1 MAEEYWVTATDGKE
15 YGPAGLSTL
24 AQWIRERRVV
34 PTTPVRRGQDPPGA
48 ASTYP
53 ELGEMLRAQSTASP
67 SAAQLASTGDFRVWG
82 FMGLAWEHVRE
93 NWIVLGGMFFLL
105 VAIGCVPFVGRWAFL
120 ILSGPILV
128 GIWRAVLGM
137 LDGRRPAIGM
147 MFEGFDRFL
156 DAFLACLVMGALKFL
171 GFLFLIVPG
180 VILAIMWMFTYA
192 VLAETKLS
200 FWEAMQASARLTEGF
215 RWRLFLLILAG
226 IVIVVLGLL
235 AVVVGLF
242 IALPVVLT
250 ATAMAYRFLQRRK
263 GSQAAV

>member
-24 AQWIRERRVV
+24 AHWIRERRVV
-34 PTTPVRRGQDPPGA
+34 PATPVRKGQGPPA
-48 ASTYP
+48 EASTYP
-53 ELGEMLRAQSTASP
+53 ELVEMLRAQATAAP
-67 SAAQLASTGDFRVWG
+67 PASQPMAHDAFRVWT
-82 FMGLAWEHVRE
+82 FMGQAWEHVRE

-120 ILSGPILV
+120 ILSGPIMV

-156 DAFLACLVMGALKFL
+156 DAFLACLVMTVLEML
-171 GFLFLIVPG
+171 GFVLFIVPG
-180 VILAIMWMFTYA
+180 VILAILWLFTYP
-192 VLAETKLS
+192 VLAETRHN
-200 FWEAMQASARLTEGF
+200 FWEAMRASARLTEGY
-215 RWRLFLLILAG
+215 RWRLFLLGLAG
-226 IVIVVLGLL
+226 VLIVALGFL
-235 AVVVGLF
+235 AVVVGVF

-250 ATAMAYRFLQRRK
+250 ATALAYRFLQRQK
-263 GSQAAV
+263 GAQGAS